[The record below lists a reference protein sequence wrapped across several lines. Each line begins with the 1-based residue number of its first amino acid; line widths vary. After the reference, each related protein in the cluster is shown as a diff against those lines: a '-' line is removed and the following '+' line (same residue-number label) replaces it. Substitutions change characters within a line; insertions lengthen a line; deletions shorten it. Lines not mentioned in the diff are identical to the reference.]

1 MKQSSLETARQSERG
16 VVDIETLKHSQQ
28 NLIDTI
34 TETMQ
39 IQEEGRAKRLQAER
53 EMVQMENE
61 LKQHLLNGG
70 QKK

>member
-1 MKQSSLETARQSERG
+1 M
-16 VVDIETLKHSQQ
+16 VDIETLKHSQQ